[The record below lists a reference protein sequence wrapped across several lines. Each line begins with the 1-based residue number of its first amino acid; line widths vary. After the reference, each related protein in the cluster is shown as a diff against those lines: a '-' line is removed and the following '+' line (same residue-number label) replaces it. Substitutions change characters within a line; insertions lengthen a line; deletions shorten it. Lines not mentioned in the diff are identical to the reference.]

1 MNAGGAESGVA
12 PFVCKKSAGIALR
25 LFACLCIL
33 FSTTF
38 VSVFAGS
45 PTKTLAA
52 VATSPTCATG
62 VGVGGIGST
71 TLATTRGGN
80 GCVVIKYSV
89 SGVATYDTFNYT
101 GVDQTWTVPSGVTS
115 ATFYLLGAGGG
126 GVPLGPTY
134 GSGGGGGYASGS
146 YTVTPSQVF
155 TVVVGQA
162 GGGALL
168 ALVSGAGING
178 CYRGTA
184 TFGGGGRGGS
194 CWPGYAYADRAS
206 SGGGRSAI
214 RISGATTDLVTA
226 GAGGGGGWGG
236 SGAAGGGTVG
246 VSVTATVT
254 GGTQSAG
261 GSTTSPA
268 TNGAAYT
275 GGNGYHQGGG
285 GGSGCFGGGGGYSIE
300 GGGGGSSCV
309 SSLTNGITLA
319 GSGIEPGAAINT
331 IASSPTTSTSA
342 SCTTGVG
349 IGGLTTSA
357 SATRGGNGCVV
368 IQYSLSGT
376 TYYDTFNFTNANQSW
391 TVPSGVSS
399 VIFGALGAG
408 GGGGRT
414 GTDANGGGGGWA
426 TGQYSVTSGTTY
438 TVIVGQ
444 GGKRQTYAE
453 SIALSGAT
461 ARRNASFGGGASG
474 MGSSGYTDTWASGG
488 GRSAIQL
495 ASGTDDIMSAGGGGG
510 GGYTSAGGAGGGTT
524 GVSGA
529 DTSGIAAGG
538 RGGTQSA
545 GGAGGDSEP
554 GTPGIKYAGGYAGT
568 AATGAANS
576 EGGGGGGG
584 WYGGGGG
591 GNNTGGGGGSSYI
604 ALLTSGST
612 TAGSGKTPGLVAPVN
627 STAPVIA
634 GGTFI
639 SATLT
644 ATGGTWATSGASTF
658 QWQSSTDGVTYTNVS
673 GEIATTITTTAALYY
688 RVVESRSSLLGS
700 VSPVSNVIKAVAP
713 VTVDCT
719 PTAGVFT
726 HCKRFNYYGAAQTF
740 TSPSDLPIGSTFTVE
755 VWGAGGGGVDI
766 SYGYDHGGA
775 AGGYSKATIGVT
787 SVGETFSLVVGQGGE
802 ARDTTTQYGG
812 GGAGGAGSGGGSSG
826 GGYSGIFSGSGT
838 STPLVIAGGGG
849 GATPYTALLAAGAA
863 GGGGGTGDGG
873 AGTDTASSGRAG
885 TTTAGGAAATS
896 QSASCIPTAGS
907 SLQGGNGCGLTTA
920 RDGGGGGGG
929 GYFGGGG
936 GRWGGAGN
944 DQNNGTGGGGS
955 GYLNTSRATSVTQQR
970 GANGVLQNVAD
981 PLKSSTQWVTPIGV
995 GGRAAGTLTQA
1006 IGGHGMIVVQWAV
1019 PPTAR
1024 ADAASGGTAMA
1035 ITMNPA
1041 SNDTGAS
1048 GATVTASTVRLC
1060 GSSETAPNCTA
1071 TSRAVTGE
1079 GSYSVNTSTGVVT
1092 FTGEAGFVG
1101 TSTLTYSV
1109 ADSRGAKSS
1118 STVSFTTLAPPTARP
1133 DESAAPKGDNQSV
1146 SPLANDSAAGTATL
1160 STSSLRLC
1168 DVTETYPA
1176 CTKTAV
1182 IVANEGRYDISA
1194 GVVTFTANASYTGA
1208 RILHYI
1214 VQDSNTQVAT
1224 STITFIALPP
1234 PAVSASSDS
1243 RTVAHTVTASF
1254 SPLSND
1260 SAGITPSDYTTQGTV
1275 AFNTSTLKLCAAS
1288 ETISIGCTRN
1298 SIDVTDQGTWT
1309 LTGSTVTFVPLVT
1322 FSGIATPVNYVVCN
1336 TISGSWAPAT
1346 PPSSC
1351 GSSTLNVTVSAPTAP
1366 APIADSQTGSL
1377 GDMLAYLPLTND
1389 SGSSLSS
1396 TRMKLCDVT
1405 ETAPNCL
1412 STSVVV
1418 ANQGTWTLNSSTGL
1432 VNFIPLA
1439 LFYGDATPITY
1450 TGSDVVGA
1458 TFSSTISASITPP
1471 TLPSAVADSAS
1482 GVVTSSITVTPLA
1495 NDTGTGIAA
1504 SSLFLCGTSETPPA
1518 CTELSL
1524 TVNGQGNWVVN
1535 QSTGEVT
1542 FTPVSGFTGA
1552 VTQVSYS
1559 VVDILSRATSS
1570 TLSISVTAISAPNTP
1585 DLDSASDTGNSA
1597 SDELTNDSTPAVGA
1611 SGVNDGDTVTMT
1623 AVKGSTTVS
1632 CTYVASP
1639 SDTTCN
1645 LPSMADGTWTLTS
1658 SRVDSQNNASGA
1670 SAPLTIVID
1679 TVAPSRPS
1687 LPDLDAASDN
1697 GSSSTDNTTSV
1708 TTPAVGV
1715 SAVQAGDTVTMTAVQ
1730 GSTTVTCTYD
1740 STVASTC
1747 DLLTLTEGTW
1757 AVTAVVTDTAGNNSA
1772 VSPSLSLLIDTT
1784 IPTTTTTSTTTTTVA
1799 PTTTTVA
1806 PTTTTIATTTTTTV
1820 APTTTTT
1827 TTTTTVAPTTTTA
1840 AAAAATT
1847 TTVAPTTT
1855 TTIAPTTTTTLP
1867 NSLVPNDTSGIEKK
1881 VEGVAAIAGMP
1892 KDGWVKVDKGDT
1904 SLTITTSDGLIIKI
1918 GAKVKS
1924 SVTLRLNPRGMPIF
1938 EANDFITIAGGGLK
1952 PFTPAST
1959 WLFSTP
1965 TKLGELQVDGSGNFS
1980 EQYAI
1985 GDVVPPGD
1993 HTAQLNGI
2001 APDGTLRS
2009 VEVAVEIVPTAEE
2022 AAPVVVKSSTSKTPP
2037 PAPPLSNSATIALLA
2052 SALALLAVSRKNSDD
2067 AAPTNTPNDSAS
2079 NDSPSGDSV
2088 EREEA
2093 GGEISS
2099 VGAEYGSHSNEV
2111 REDRLRTPRF
2121 EWIDTLLNKIAS
2133 SFDRISPMIARVA
2146 DDGAYARTLLGFMWL
2161 LLPLAAVAMGIASA
2175 FNTNFIVMIPS
2186 LELVIAIC
2194 ILGVI
2199 DAFAGM
2205 LFALSFGITLLL
2217 GGGFTSIDS
2226 VRGFL
2231 GIAVFSFAPPLVAA
2245 ATRPFRRDSSEE
2257 QIGWNRLVDFVLS
2270 ALFGAWATGGM
2281 YGALPSLT
2289 TYKPLHSDRTDLIQL
2304 IVLIA
2309 IASRW
2314 ILENVARAYAPQRLR
2329 TVEVEEF
2336 REVVNGQPFASL
2348 FIRTAMFLFV
2358 AATFIGNNWALWVG
2372 GAMFFIPKVIGKFA
2386 DQFPNL
2392 PRLHRFL
2399 PRNLF
2404 RVVVMLFISLWWGI
2418 LVNNRFGESPN
2429 VILYAFVLLS
2439 IPGIALGVADW
2450 FARDSNE
2457 WPSTPVSKF
2466 LGVAVLVVGILCVR
2480 GVIF

>member
-12 PFVCKKSAGIALR
+12 PFACMKNAGIALR

-33 FSTTF
+33 LSTTF
-38 VSVFAGS
+38 VSVFAGT
-45 PTKTLAA
+45 PAKTLAA
-52 VATSPTCATG
+52 VATSPACATG

-80 GCVVIKYSV
+80 GCVVIKYLV

-101 GVDQTWTVPSGVTS
+101 GADQTWTVPSGVTS

-126 GVPLGPTY
+126 GVPLGTTY
-134 GSGGGGGYASGS
+134 GSGGGGGFASGS

-162 GGGALL
+162 GGGD
-168 ALVSGAGING
+168 
-178 CYRGTA
+178 RGTTVSTNCIRTAA
-184 TFGGGGRGGS
+184 TYGGGGRSGS
-194 CWPGYAYADRAS
+194 CYGAGYAYQDRAS

-214 RISGATTDLVTA
+214 RLPSATTDLVTA
-226 GAGGGGGWGG
+226 GAGGGGGWTGA
-236 SGAAGGGTVG
+236 GAAGGGTIG
-246 VSVTATVT
+246 VSGTGTVT

-261 GSTTSPA
+261 GATTSPA

-285 GGSGCFGGGGGYSIE
+285 GGSGCFGGGGGHWIQ

-309 SSLTNGITLA
+309 TSLTNGVTVA
-319 GSGIEPGAAINT
+319 GSGTEPGALINT

-349 IGGLTTSA
+349 NGGLTTSD

-376 TYYDTFNFTNANQSW
+376 TYYDTFMYAGANQSW
-391 TVPSGVSS
+391 TAPDGVSS
-399 VIFGALGAG
+399 VIFHALGAG
-408 GGGGRT
+408 GGGGRA
-414 GTDANGGGGGWA
+414 GTTANGGGGGYA

-453 SIALSGAT
+453 SVALSGAT

-474 MGSSGYTDTWASGG
+474 MGTSAYPDTWASGG

-495 ASGTDDIMSAGGGGG
+495 ASGTDDIISAGGGGG
-510 GGYTSAGGAGGGTT
+510 GGYSTAGGAGGGTT
-524 GVSGA
+524 GASGVLLGN
-529 DTSGIAAGG
+529 TGG
-538 RGGTQSA
+538 GGGTQIA
-545 GGAGGDSEP
+545 GGAGGETEP

-568 AATGAANS
+568 VTTGAIGS

-612 TAGSGKTPGLVAPVN
+612 TAGSGITPGLAAPVN

-673 GEIATTITTTAALYY
+673 GEIATTITTTSALYY
-688 RVVESRSSLLGS
+688 RVVESRSTLLGS
-700 VSPVSNVIKAVAP
+700 VSVSSNIIMAVAP
-713 VTVDCT
+713 ITVDCT

-726 HCKRFNYYGAAQTF
+726 HCTRFNYYGTAQTF
-740 TSPSDLPIGSTFTVE
+740 TTPSDLPVGSTFTVE
-755 VWGAGGGGVDI
+755 VWGAGGGGI
-766 SYGYDHGGA
+766 ENLYAYDHGGA

-787 SVGETFSLVVGQGGE
+787 SVGETFSLVIGQGGE
-802 ARDTTTQYGG
+802 PRDTTTQYGG
-812 GGAGGAGSGGGSSG
+812 GGAGGAGSAGGSSG
-826 GGYSGIFSGSGT
+826 GGYSGIFGGTGT

-849 GATPYTALLAAGAA
+849 GASPYNGLTTAGAA

-873 AGTDTASSGRAG
+873 AATDTASSGRAG

-936 GRWGGAGN
+936 GRWGGVSATES
-944 DQNNGTGGGGS
+944 NGTGGGGS
-955 GYLNTSRATSVTQQR
+955 GYINTSRATSATQQR

-981 PLKSSTQWVTPIGV
+981 PLKSSNQWVTPIGV
-995 GGRAAGTLTQA
+995 GGRAGGTLTQA
-1006 IGGHGMIVVQWAV
+1006 IGGNGMVVVQWAV

-1024 ADAASGGTAMA
+1024 ADTASGGTAMA

-1041 SNDTGAS
+1041 TNDTGAS
-1048 GATVTASTVRLC
+1048 GATITASSVRLC
-1060 GSSETAPNCTA
+1060 GSGDTAPNCTA
-1071 TSRAVTGE
+1071 TSRSITGE

-1109 ADSRGAKSS
+1109 EDSRGTKAS
-1118 STVSFTTLAPPTARP
+1118 STASFTTLAPPTARP

-1146 SPLANDSAAGTATL
+1146 SPLANDSASGSATL
-1160 STSSLRLC
+1160 STSSLFLC
-1168 DVTETYPA
+1168 DVTETAPA

-1194 GVVTFTANASYTGA
+1194 GVVTFTANTSYTGT
-1208 RILHYI
+1208 RVLPYI
-1214 VQDSNTQVAT
+1214 VQDSNTQIAA
-1224 STITFIALPP
+1224 STIKFTALPP
-1234 PAVSASSDS
+1234 PAVSAAADS
-1243 RTVAHTVTASF
+1243 QTVAHTITASF
-1254 SPLSND
+1254 TPLSND
-1260 SAGITPSDYTTQGTV
+1260 SAGVTPSEYTTQGTV

-1288 ETISIGCTRN
+1288 ETISTTCTRN

-1377 GDMLAYLPLTND
+1377 GAMLAYLPLTND

-1396 TRMKLCDVT
+1396 ARMKLCDVT

-1418 ANQGTWTLNSSTGL
+1418 ASQGTWTLNTSTGL

-1495 NDTGTGIAA
+1495 NDTGTGITA

-1524 TVNGQGNWVVN
+1524 TVNGQGDWSVN
-1535 QSTGEVT
+1535 PSTGQVT

-1552 VTQVSYS
+1552 VTQISYS

-1585 DLDSASDTGNSA
+1585 DLDGASDTGNST

-1623 AVKGSTTVS
+1623 AVKGSSTVS

-1639 SDTTCN
+1639 SVATCN
-1645 LPSMADGTWTLTS
+1645 LPSMTDGTWTLTS
-1658 SRVDSQNNASGA
+1658 SRVDSQTNASGA
-1670 SAPLTIVID
+1670 SAPLTMVID
-1679 TVAPSRPS
+1679 TATPSRPP

-1697 GSSSTDNTTSV
+1697 GSSSTDNTTSD

-1715 SAVQAGDTVTMTAVQ
+1715 SGVQAGDTVTMTAVQ

-1740 STVASTC
+1740 STIASTC
-1747 DLLTLTEGTW
+1747 DLLTLTDGTW
-1757 AVTAVVTDTAGNNSA
+1757 AVAAVVTDSAGNDSA

-1784 IPTTTTTSTTTTTVA
+1784 IPTTTTTSTTVAPTTTTVAPTTTTTTVA

-1806 PTTTTIATTTTTTV
+1806 PTTTTTTTVAPTTTTTTVAPTTTTVAPVPTTTTTV

-1827 TTTTTVAPTTTTA
+1827 TT
-1840 AAAAATT
+1840 
-1847 TTVAPTTT
+1847 
-1855 TTIAPTTTTTLP
+1855 LP
-1867 NSLVPNDTSGIEKK
+1867 DSLVPYDTSKKEKL
-1881 VEGVAAIAGMP
+1881 VEGVAAIAGMA
-1892 KDGWVKVDKGDT
+1892 KNGWVKVEKGDT
-1904 SLTITTSDGLIIKI
+1904 SLTITTSDGLMIKI

-1924 SVTLRLNPRGMPIF
+1924 SVTLRLNTRGMPIF
-1938 EANDFITIAGGGLK
+1938 EANDFITIAGSGLK
-1952 PFTPAST
+1952 PFTPAAT

-1965 TKLGELQVDGSGNFS
+1965 TKLGQLQVDGNGNFS

-2022 AAPVVVKSSTSKTPP
+2022 AAPVVVQSSSTSKTPP
-2037 PAPPLSNSATIALLA
+2037 LAPPMSNSATIALLA
-2052 SALALLAVSRKNSDD
+2052 SALALLAVSRKSPD
-2067 AAPTNTPNDSAS
+2067 AAPVQNESPNSDTPSEGN
-2079 NDSPSGDSV
+2079 V

-2093 GGEISS
+2093 GGDIAS
-2099 VGAEYGSHSNEV
+2099 VGAEYGAHSNEL

-2121 EWIDTLLNKIAS
+2121 EWVDLLLNRIAS
-2133 SFDRISPMIARVA
+2133 SFDRVSPLISRVA
-2146 DDGAYARTLLGFMWL
+2146 DDGAYVRTLLGFMWL
-2161 LLPLAAVAMGIASA
+2161 LLPLAAITAGIASA
-2175 FNTNFIVMIPS
+2175 FDTDFIVMIPS
-2186 LELVIAIC
+2186 LKFVIAIC

-2205 LFALSFGITLLL
+2205 LFALSFGVALLL
-2217 GGGFTSIDS
+2217 GGGFTSVDS

-2231 GIAVFSFAPPLVAA
+2231 GIAVFSFAPPLIAA
-2245 ATRPFRRDSSEE
+2245 STRPFRRDSNED
-2257 QIGWNRLVDFVLS
+2257 QIHWKRLVDFVLG

-2281 YGALPSLT
+2281 FGALPSLT
-2289 TYKPLHSDRTDLIQL
+2289 TYKPIHSDRTDLIQL
-2304 IVLIA
+2304 VVLLA

-2314 ILENVARAYAPQRLR
+2314 IFENVARIYAPQRLR
-2329 TVEVEEF
+2329 IVEIEEF
-2336 REVVNGQPFASL
+2336 REVAPMQPFTSL
-2348 FIRTAMFLFV
+2348 IIRTAMFLFV
-2358 AATFIGNNWALWVG
+2358 AAPFIGNNWALWVG
-2372 GAMFFIPKVIGKFA
+2372 GAMFFIPKVVGKFA
-2386 DQFPNL
+2386 DQFPNFALVHRYL
-2392 PRLHRFL
+2392 PH
-2399 PRNLF
+2399 NLF
-2404 RVVVMLFISLWWGI
+2404 RVVVMLFVSLWWGLLI
-2418 LVNNRFGESPN
+2418 NDRYGESPN
-2429 VILYAFVLLS
+2429 AVLYAFVLLS
-2439 IPGIALGVADW
+2439 VPGIALGVTDW
-2450 FARDSNE
+2450 FARESKE
-2457 WPSTPVSKF
+2457 WPSTAVSKL
-2466 LGVAVLVVGILCVR
+2466 LGVAILVIGILCVR